1 MRRRSGVRVL
11 VWWGIWSAMY
21 GALRLGDSI
30 AAVARLPHWFQVSV
44 PYLDTAIMALIL
56 VVATRAWLELSLGK
70 LRLVLQAIIYAGLI
84 VGLSGIGLFVFTG
97 SAGTLIPFLNSLLA
111 TCTLSVLL
119 TVAVVPK
126 LADRF
131 LVTPYSKVP
140 RFCL

>member
-44 PYLDTAIMALIL
+44 PYLDTAIMALL
-56 VVATRAWLELSLGK
+56 VATRAWLELSLGK
-70 LRLVLQAIIYAGLI
+70 LRLILRAIIYAGLV

-97 SAGTLIPFLNSLLA
+97 SAGTLIPFLNILLA
-111 TCTLSVLL
+111 ICTLAVLL

-126 LADRF
+126 LAH
-131 LVTPYSKVP
+131 LTGQ
-140 RFCL
+140 